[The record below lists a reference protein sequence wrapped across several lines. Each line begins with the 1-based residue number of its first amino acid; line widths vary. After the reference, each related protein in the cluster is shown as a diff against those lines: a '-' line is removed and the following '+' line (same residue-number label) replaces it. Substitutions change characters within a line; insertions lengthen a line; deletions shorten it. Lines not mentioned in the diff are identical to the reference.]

1 MDYDS
6 LQAAGTYLGTG
17 AVIVMDKSTDVIEAI
32 RRQAPALCPAV
43 PAWRHKSCRAL
54 PAVRVDPF
62 ILGAGRARKGA
73 FMTCA
78 WRWQERA

>member
-32 RRQAPALCPAV
+32 RRCVCVREGEREFAEGGGWGGVRGLCIQ
-43 PAWRHKSCRAL
+43 HSH
-54 PAVRVDPF
+54 
-62 ILGAGRARKGA
+62 
-73 FMTCA
+73 
-78 WRWQERA
+78 